1 MDKLIKE
8 IEDIISA
15 HQLTMKSDVV
25 KRTNSEEYI
34 NSYIDGLELSLHIVK
49 RHLTSRRSRAADTC
63 GCKSA
68 TRIQCAFW
76 DGEGGC
82 IHPPPA

>member
-1 MDKLIKE
+1 MDKI
-8 IEDIISA
+8 IEAIENMVSVEEAA
-15 HQLTMKSDVV
+15 HHCPKCAPGAFCVKHDEAFWSFWGQV
-25 KRTNSEEYI
+25 KR
-34 NSYIDGLELSLHIVK
+34 L
-49 RHLTSRRSRAADTC
+49 LTSRSSRAADGC

-82 IHPPPA
+82 IHPPPV